1 MYKQRVLELY
11 AFSRSLLFDCFVLF
25 QFVFV
30 LFSFY
35 YYSLEA
41 CLFSNERQKGDESE
55 WEKWGGTTGS
65 TGIYYVKKKN
75 QFLIKEQKRNKII

>member
-41 CLFSNERQKGDESE
+41 CLFSNERQKGTGSG
-55 WEKWGGTTGS
+55 WGGGEELGGEVGETVIS
-65 TGIYYVKKKN
+65 IYYGREKKN
-75 QFLIKEQKRNKII
+75 YLQ